1 MTHTN
6 RPSLL
11 NRPATGEHPNQ
22 RPFDCRLALKLE
34 ASNPFEP
41 PESTKPKQVT
51 AGEPKYP
58 LSGSI
63 WFELGSATKSTYRTT
78 KKPFGVLAEG
88 LLLKVKSGRLNLNR
102 SAHVP
107 SHHFSKSSAVILCAS
122 FRLNRREH
130 DVPCDDG

>member
-6 RPSLL
+6 RPILL
-11 NRPATGEHPNQ
+11 NWPATGEHPNQ

-88 LLLKVKSGRLNLNR
+88 LLLKVKSGQLDLNR
-102 SAHVP
+102 
-107 SHHFSKSSAVILCAS
+107 L
-122 FRLNRREH
+122 R
-130 DVPCDDG
+130 